1 MASKGSLVQTSI
13 VVPAP
18 TTVRGH
24 STKLYTTPDGRS
36 IVYGAGRAAVLRP
49 LESSA
54 GAGEARLFAHV
65 QNITIVWDPTGK
77 YLLKLEVKLL
87 TKINDVA
94 AEGEGKRLVVGGEG
108 SSGWGA
114 SFSLD
119 TGSSYGKISGH
130 IKAVNVGVM
139 RPGWPFRAVTGSD
152 EFSVCGLNGVAFK
165 YALTSWCHTHFV
177 HSVAYTPSGAVL
189 LYDGTSGKDKGALV
203 DEGAESAHAKTVFA
217 ASFAQ
222 DGRML
227 MTSVADATVKL
238 WDVESGKVVQRWGFD
253 EGNEVASQQVVLDLP
268 SETPV
273 HTLLGHQNPV
283 MALTV
288 VGPNYDTFL
297 RSESVGRVLI
307 IGAESGEVSALK
319 GVGHKGLVLDA
330 VQSQEGGRFVSA
342 EYDDAVNALHR
353 GGINMVA
360 WAGEDKLVSTG
371 ADGAIRVLEVKS
383 A

>member
-65 QNITIVWDPTGK
+65 QNITIVRPLSTTVPLEVWDPTGK

-94 AEGEGKRLVVGGEG
+94 AEGEGKRLV
-108 SSGWGA
+108 A
-114 SFSLD
+114 
-119 TGSSYGKISGH
+119 
-130 IKAVNVGVM
+130 AA
-139 RPGWPFRAVTGSD
+139 RAAAEHRTGSD

-253 EGNEVASQQVVLDLP
+253 EGNEVASQQV
-268 SETPV
+268 
-273 HTLLGHQNPV
+273 NPV

-342 EYDDAVNALHR
+342 DHR